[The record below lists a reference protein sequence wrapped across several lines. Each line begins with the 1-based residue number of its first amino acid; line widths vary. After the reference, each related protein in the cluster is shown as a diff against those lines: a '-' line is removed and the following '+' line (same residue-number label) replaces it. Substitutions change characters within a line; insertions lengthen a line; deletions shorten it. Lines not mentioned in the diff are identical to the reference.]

1 MLSKSEI
8 EFLLGSK
15 QVSPNYARYLKYS
28 IKKKLEQLKQT
39 LKILAENEYTKTWL
53 LETVREITNN
63 VRESSN
69 TPHKNN
75 LNLNLNNQNP
85 SLKHQNNQK
94 SSLFSQNKENLGV
107 VGGEAPYVM
116 RPPGFEPG
124 LEAWQAPV
132 LDQAGPRPR

>member
-8 EFLLGSK
+8 EFLFGSK
-15 QVSPNYARYLKYS
+15 QVSPNYARYLKHS

-85 SLKHQNNQK
+85 SLKHQNNHN
-94 SSLFSQNKENLGV
+94 SSLNLKNRQGLGLWRMKLIFDGPGRIRTCDHHLVRV
-107 VGGEAPYVM
+107 VS
-116 RPPGFEPG
+116 
-124 LEAWQAPV
+124 
-132 LDQAGPRPR
+132 